1 MHIISEVCVY
11 IYTYRDL
18 LIDYKERGHM
28 IMEAEKVHDLPSASW
43 GPRRANSVVLA

>member
-1 MHIISEVCVY
+1 MY

-43 GPRRANSVVLA
+43 GPRRASSVVLA

>member
-1 MHIISEVCVY
+1 MYIY

-28 IMEAEKVHDLPSASW
+28 IMEAEKAQDPPSASW
-43 GPRRANSVVLA
+43 GPRRASSVVLA